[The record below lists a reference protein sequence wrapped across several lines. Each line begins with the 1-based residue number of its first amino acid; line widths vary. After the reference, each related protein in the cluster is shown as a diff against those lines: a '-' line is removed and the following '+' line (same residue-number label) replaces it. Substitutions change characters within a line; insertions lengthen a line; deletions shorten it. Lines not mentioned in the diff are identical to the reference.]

1 MTSKI
6 TALCTSILLKAID
19 ITLNTKADVM
29 CEFNGMAK
37 CLNIYGY
44 KEGFNVSESVDI
56 KPEWNQQYS
65 VYLDYPDAESKLIV
79 LSEILDE
86 VQKEAES

>member
-6 TALCTSILLKAID
+6 LALCSSILIKAID
-19 ITLNTKADVM
+19 ITTHTKADIM

-44 KEGFNVSESVDI
+44 KEGYTLSESVDI
-56 KPEWNQQYS
+56 KPDWNQQYS
-65 VYLDYPDAESKLIV
+65 VYLDLPDAESKLIS
-79 LSEILDE
+79 LSKILDE